1 MTTLVSRMHLTLL
14 LRSQVLWGIVLI
26 AIGLVRG
33 KSVFLGDFGILAIVF
48 DAVGVFA
55 IITGLV
61 RMSRARQRVAPP
73 PNPEG

>member
-1 MTTLVSRMHLTLL
+1 MIGFL